1 MKVAVISDPDSRS
14 GKTVF
19 NIVLG
24 TLFARTQ
31 QRTTVLLATDKMND
45 ALESVRVKRN
55 KSLLTSVAML
65 ESVLTGGSTM
75 KSSVLDYGIHIGEDK
90 CYAYDIYD
98 SSYDMEHLNSVLMKA
113 VKKIKAELVLVE
125 VNGSVTGAFEQE
137 LLREADVVLYLF
149 NTNLKS
155 LKHLVNYKESM
166 PEEIERKTGYICS
179 MYNPEVIGEKLL
191 AKKIASSVK
200 NVMLF
205 PYNPHLAKEAMN
217 GTLDTVAPHIAKGDA
232 LVLNLRSKLLE
243 VMQYLFD
250 TGTVKYILDMTKW
263 FK

>member
-1 MKVAVISDPDSRS
+1 
-14 GKTVF
+14 
-19 NIVLG
+19 VLG

-31 QRTTVLLATDKMND
+31 QRTAVLLATDRMSD
-45 ALESVRVKRN
+45 TLEAVRVKRD
-55 KSLLTSVAML
+55 KSILTSVAML
-65 ESVLTGGSTM
+65 ESVLTSGNTA
-75 KSSVLDYGIHIGEDK
+75 KSNVLDYGIHIGEDK

-98 SSYDMEHLNSVLMKA
+98 SSYDREHLNNVLVKA
-113 VKKIKAELVLVE
+113 IKNIRAELVLVE
-125 VNGSVTGAFEQE
+125 VNGDVTMGFEQR
-137 LLREADVVLYLF
+137 LLREVDVILYLF

-155 LKHLVNYKESM
+155 LKHLVEYKESM
-166 PEEIERKTGYICS
+166 LEEVERKTGYICS
-179 MYNPEVIGEKLL
+179 MYNPEIISEKLL
-191 AKKIASSVK
+191 AKKISSSVR

-217 GTLDTVAPHIAKGDA
+217 GTLDTVAPYIAKGDP

-250 TGTVKYILDMTKW
+250 TGTVKYIRDMGTW